1 MIESHTTIWTVHRA
15 SCVEVG
21 RALTGVLEVKIA
33 LYALGLVKRIILILI
48 LEKRDSDGVEW
59 IGLPQDRNK
68 HQGLV

>member
-1 MIESHTTIWTVHRA
+1 
-15 SCVEVG
+15 VEVG